1 MLKWRKNMKLFRY
14 FILFLMIT
22 FNLSFAIDELML
34 YGKVKD
40 YNPKTKEIVISV
52 ENSSCEGEKVFII
65 DSSKNLQR
73 ERIINK
79 KINFV
84 IDSSECIKNEKYKI
98 IEYFMLED

>member
-34 YGKVKD
+34 YGIVKD

-52 ENSSCEGEKVFII
+52 ESGSCRGERVFII
-65 DSSKNLQR
+65 NPNINLQR

-84 IDSSECIKNEKYKI
+84 IDSSDCIKDEKYKI
-98 IEYFMLED
+98 IEYFMMED